1 MPSRRIEMLNEQFK
15 REISGIVQR
24 ELRDPGISGLVSI
37 TSVEI
42 SPDLRHANVFVS
54 VLGGQPEREVAVAAL
69 ARASGFVRHE
79 LASRLTLRYT
89 PTLTFRADVSI
100 ERGERIMELLRE
112 VAPKDAPKIAQK
124 DAPKDAS
131 TEASTE
137 APDAGEVETSPAED
151 ERAGRE

>member
-24 ELRDPGISGLVSI
+24 ELRDPRISGVVSI

-42 SPDLRHANVFVS
+42 SQDLRHANVFVS
-54 VLGGQPEREVAVAAL
+54 VLGGKDERDHAVAAL
-69 ARASGFVRHE
+69 TRASGFIRHE

-89 PTLTFRADVSI
+89 PDLMFRPDVSI

-112 VAPKDAPKIAQK
+112 VAQK
-124 DAPKDAS
+124 
-131 TEASTE
+131 E
-137 APDAGEVETSPAED
+137 APVRTQSEEADDEGPASPATGD
-151 ERAGRE
+151 ERPRRE